1 MITPSNTVFPSTRH
15 GKAFVCFFTLGLL
28 LSCGFLRV
36 AAQPAT
42 TFNTVEKEM
51 IALVKRV
58 EHSVATVI
66 VQRKHVTNVNG
77 QVITDWTRAV
87 GSGVVLHKDGYIL
100 TTAGVVSHAYD
111 ILISFPD
118 GQYRPGKIVGVDL
131 LSDIAVIRVDS
142 VSVSPV
148 LVGDSDDALP
158 GAWVLLL
165 SNAYGT
171 PSSISLGIVNGIR
184 KEDVLLQVSAVL
196 SRGFTGG
203 AAFSTE
209 GRLVGLIVGETGN
222 KTIPTGGVISSEG
235 SGVISVI
242 PINRVKTFARHLIEY
257 GEIRRSWLGVYVEKI
272 WDSVNI
278 NTALNVVV
286 GKSVGMEITD
296 VFPDSPAEKAGLQKG
311 DRLLEINGIAMDHP
325 IMLAEFVITLP
336 IGSKIEIKYLRDDLE
351 NITHTVLVPQ
361 PRLLEEPPEESV
373 IDEDEALRNLD
384 MLQQMI
390 LEHEMEMEQHKLEL
404 EQLKLL
410 WQDRVRQVGSSGR
423 P

>member
-15 GKAFVCFFTLGLL
+15 GKAFVFFFTLGLL
-28 LSCGFLRV
+28 LSGGFLRV
-36 AAQPAT
+36 TAQPAT
-42 TFNTVEKEM
+42 TLNMMEKEM

-66 VQRKHVTNVNG
+66 VQRKHVTNING
-77 QVITDWTRAV
+77 QIITDWTRAV

-100 TTAGVVSHAYD
+100 TTAGVVTHAYD
-111 ILISFPD
+111 ILVSFPD
-118 GQYRPGKIVGVDL
+118 GQYRSGKIVGVDL

-148 LVGDSDDALP
+148 LLGDSDDARP

-184 KEDVLLQVSAVL
+184 KEDVLLQVSAIL
-196 SRGFTGG
+196 SRGFAGG

-209 GRLVGLIVGETGN
+209 GRLIGLIVGETGN
-222 KTIPTGGVISSEG
+222 KTIPSGGIISSEG
-235 SGVISVI
+235 SGVVSVI

-272 WDSVNI
+272 WDSINI
-278 NTALNVVV
+278 NAELNVVV
-286 GKSVGMEITD
+286 GKSDGMEITD

-311 DRLLEINGIAMDHP
+311 DRLLEINGISMDHP

-361 PRLLEEPPEESV
+361 PRLLEEPPEERV
-373 IDEDEALRNLD
+373 VDEDEALRNLD

-404 EQLKLL
+404 EQLKQL
-410 WQDRVRQVGSSGR
+410 WQDRVGQVGSSDR

>member
-28 LSCGFLRV
+28 LSDGFLRV
-36 AAQPAT
+36 TAQPAT
-42 TFNTVEKEM
+42 TLNMMEKEM

-66 VQRKHVTNVNG
+66 VQRKHVTNING
-77 QVITDWTRAV
+77 QIITDWTRAV

-100 TTAGVVSHAYD
+100 TTAGVVTHAYD
-111 ILISFPD
+111 ILVSFPD
-118 GQYRPGKIVGVDL
+118 GQYRSGKIVGVDL

-148 LVGDSDDALP
+148 LLGDSDDALP

-184 KEDVLLQVSAVL
+184 KEDVLLQVSAIL

-203 AAFSTE
+203 AAFSPE
-209 GRLVGLIVGETGN
+209 GRLIGLIVGETGN
-222 KTIPTGGVISSEG
+222 KTIPPGGIISSEG
-235 SGVISVI
+235 SGVVSVI

-278 NTALNVVV
+278 NAELNVVV
-286 GKSVGMEITD
+286 GKSDGLEITD

-311 DRLLEINGIAMDHP
+311 DRLLEINSISMDHP

-361 PRLLEEPPEESV
+361 PRLLEEPPEERLV
-373 IDEDEALRNLD
+373 DEDEALRNLD

-404 EQLKLL
+404 EQLKQL
-410 WQDRVRQVGSSGR
+410 WQDRVRQVGSSDR

>member
-15 GKAFVCFFTLGLL
+15 GKAFVFFFKLGLL
-28 LSCGFLRV
+28 LSGGFLRV
-36 AAQPAT
+36 TAQPAT
-42 TFNTVEKEM
+42 TLNMMEKEM

-66 VQRKHVTNVNG
+66 VQRKHVTNING
-77 QVITDWTRAV
+77 QIITDWTRAV

-100 TTAGVVSHAYD
+100 TTAGVVTHAYD
-111 ILISFPD
+111 ILVSFPD
-118 GQYRPGKIVGVDL
+118 GQYRSGKIVGVDL

-148 LVGDSDDALP
+148 LLGDSDDARP

-184 KEDVLLQVSAVL
+184 KEDVLLQVSAIL
-196 SRGFTGG
+196 SRGFAGG

-209 GRLVGLIVGETGN
+209 GRLIGLIVGETGN
-222 KTIPTGGVISSEG
+222 KTIPSGGIISSEG
-235 SGVISVI
+235 SGVVSVI

-272 WDSVNI
+272 WDSINI
-278 NTALNVVV
+278 NAELNVVV
-286 GKSVGMEITD
+286 GKSDGMEITD

-311 DRLLEINGIAMDHP
+311 DRLLEINGISMDHP

-361 PRLLEEPPEESV
+361 PRLLEEPPEERV
-373 IDEDEALRNLD
+373 VDEDEALRNLD

-404 EQLKLL
+404 EQLKQL
-410 WQDRVRQVGSSGR
+410 WQDRVRQVGSADR

>member
-1 MITPSNTVFPSTRH
+1 M
-15 GKAFVCFFTLGLL
+15 CFFTLGLL
-28 LSCGFLRV
+28 LSGGFLRV
-36 AAQPAT
+36 TAQPAT
-42 TFNTVEKEM
+42 TLNMMEKEM

-66 VQRKHVTNVNG
+66 VQRKHVTNING
-77 QVITDWTRAV
+77 QIITDWTRAV

-100 TTAGVVSHAYD
+100 TTAGVVTHAYD
-111 ILISFPD
+111 ILVSFPD
-118 GQYRPGKIVGVDL
+118 GQYRSGKIVGVDL

-148 LVGDSDDALP
+148 LLGDSDDALP

-184 KEDVLLQVSAVL
+184 KEDVLLQVSAIL

-203 AAFSTE
+203 AAFSPE
-209 GRLVGLIVGETGN
+209 GRLIGLIVGETGN
-222 KTIPTGGVISSEG
+222 KTIPSGGTISSEG
-235 SGVISVI
+235 SGVVSVI

-278 NTALNVVV
+278 NAELNVVV
-286 GKSVGMEITD
+286 GKSDGLEITD

-311 DRLLEINGIAMDHP
+311 DRLLEINSISMDHP

-361 PRLLEEPPEESV
+361 PRLLEEPPEERV
-373 IDEDEALRNLD
+373 VDEDEALRNLD

-390 LEHEMEMEQHKLEL
+390 LEHEMEMEKHKLEL
-404 EQLKLL
+404 EQLKQL
-410 WQDRVRQVGSSGR
+410 WQDRVRQVGSSDR

>member
-1 MITPSNTVFPSTRH
+1 
-15 GKAFVCFFTLGLL
+15 LL
-28 LSCGFLRV
+28 LSGGFLRV
-36 AAQPAT
+36 TAQPAT
-42 TFNTVEKEM
+42 TLNMMEKEM

-66 VQRKHVTNVNG
+66 VQRKHVTNING
-77 QVITDWTRAV
+77 QIITDWTRAV

-100 TTAGVVSHAYD
+100 TTAGVVTHAYD
-111 ILISFPD
+111 ILVSFPD
-118 GQYRPGKIVGVDL
+118 GQYRSGKIVGVDL

-148 LVGDSDDALP
+148 LLGDSDDALP

-184 KEDVLLQVSAVL
+184 KEDVLLQVSAIL

-203 AAFSTE
+203 AAFSLE
-209 GRLVGLIVGETGN
+209 GRLIGLIVGETGN
-222 KTIPTGGVISSEG
+222 KTIPSGGIISSEG
-235 SGVISVI
+235 SGVVSVI

-278 NTALNVVV
+278 NAELNVVV
-286 GKSVGMEITD
+286 GKSDGLEITD

-311 DRLLEINGIAMDHP
+311 DRLLEINSISMDHP

-361 PRLLEEPPEESV
+361 PRLLEEPPEERV
-373 IDEDEALRNLD
+373 VDGDEALRNLD

-404 EQLKLL
+404 EQLKQL
-410 WQDRVRQVGSSGR
+410 WQDRVGQVGSSDR

>member
-1 MITPSNTVFPSTRH
+1 
-15 GKAFVCFFTLGLL
+15 
-28 LSCGFLRV
+28 
-36 AAQPAT
+36 
-42 TFNTVEKEM
+42 M

-66 VQRKHVTNVNG
+66 VQRKHVTNING
-77 QVITDWTRAV
+77 QIITDWTRAV

-100 TTAGVVSHAYD
+100 TTAGVVTHAYD
-111 ILISFPD
+111 ILVSFPD
-118 GQYRPGKIVGVDL
+118 GQYRSGKIVGVDL

-148 LVGDSDDALP
+148 LLGDSDDALP

-184 KEDVLLQVSAVL
+184 KEDVLLQVSAIL

-203 AAFSTE
+203 AAFSPE
-209 GRLVGLIVGETGN
+209 GRLIGLIVGETGN
-222 KTIPTGGVISSEG
+222 KTIPSGGIISSEG
-235 SGVISVI
+235 SGVVSVI

-278 NTALNVVV
+278 NAELNVVV
-286 GKSVGMEITD
+286 GKSDGLEITD

-311 DRLLEINGIAMDHP
+311 DRLLEINSISMDHP

-361 PRLLEEPPEESV
+361 PRLLEEPPEERV
-373 IDEDEALRNLD
+373 VDGDAALRNLD

-404 EQLKLL
+404 EQLKQL
-410 WQDRVRQVGSSGR
+410 WQDRVRQVGSSDR

>member
-15 GKAFVCFFTLGLL
+15 GKAFVFFFKLGLL
-28 LSCGFLRV
+28 LSGGFLRV
-36 AAQPAT
+36 TAQPAT
-42 TFNTVEKEM
+42 TLNMMEKEM

-66 VQRKHVTNVNG
+66 VQRKHVTNING
-77 QVITDWTRAV
+77 QIITDWTRAV

-100 TTAGVVSHAYD
+100 TTAGVVTHAYD
-111 ILISFPD
+111 ILVSFPD
-118 GQYRPGKIVGVDL
+118 GQYRSGKIVGVDL

-148 LVGDSDDALP
+148 LLGDSDDARP

-184 KEDVLLQVSAVL
+184 KEDVLLQVSAIL
-196 SRGFTGG
+196 SRGFAGG

-209 GRLVGLIVGETGN
+209 GRLIGLIVGETGN
-222 KTIPTGGVISSEG
+222 KTIPSGGIISSEG
-235 SGVISVI
+235 SGVVSVI

-272 WDSVNI
+272 WDSINI
-278 NTALNVVV
+278 NAELNVVV
-286 GKSVGMEITD
+286 GKSDGMEITD

-311 DRLLEINGIAMDHP
+311 DRLLEINSISMDHP

-361 PRLLEEPPEESV
+361 PRLLEEPPEERV
-373 IDEDEALRNLD
+373 VDEDEALRNLD

-404 EQLKLL
+404 EQLKQL
-410 WQDRVRQVGSSGR
+410 WQDRVRQVGSADR